1 MIETLRRKGI
11 NDEAVLTAM
20 ETLPRHFF
28 LDKAFVEHAYEDK
41 AFPIGNKQTI
51 SQPYTVA
58 YQTILLEISKR
69 EKILEIGTGSGYQ
82 AAILSMMGGTVFSLE
97 RQEELYHN
105 TKKLLTRLG
114 FMRISTFLKDGY
126 LGLPEYAP
134 FDKIL
139 VTAAAP
145 EIPKTLLEQLS
156 VGGLLVIPVGGSE
169 GQKMLRIKKTA
180 PGKFEKEVL
189 DNFRFVPFTKGINRT
204 HS

>member
-1 MIETLRRKGI
+1 
-11 NDEAVLTAM
+11 
-20 ETLPRHFF
+20 
-28 LDKAFVEHAYEDK
+28 
-41 AFPIGNKQTI
+41 
-51 SQPYTVA
+51 
-58 YQTILLEISKR
+58 
-69 EKILEIGTGSGYQ
+69 
-82 AAILSMMGGTVFSLE
+82 
-97 RQEELYHN
+97 
-105 TKKLLTRLG
+105 
-114 FMRISTFLKDGY
+114 MRISTFLKDGY